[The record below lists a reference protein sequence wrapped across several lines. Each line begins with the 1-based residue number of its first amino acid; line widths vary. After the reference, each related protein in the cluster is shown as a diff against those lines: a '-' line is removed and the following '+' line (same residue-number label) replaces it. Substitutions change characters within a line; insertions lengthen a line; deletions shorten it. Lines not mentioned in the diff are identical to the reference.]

1 MKDKPIK
8 PAYLHLDEKINAI
21 DYLEKAHIFIKQT
34 ENDNM
39 AWKWAIISLYTA
51 LYGFAVCACAGTS
64 PEIVAKKN
72 KKGKHKGERQLISL
86 SKALRY
92 CQDPSYMERYVFSKH
107 LILNNEQIES
117 IDWLK
122 DKFRHQFEH
131 FWPKGWS
138 IELHGMPHILID
150 VLDIIRFL
158 AIDTHNIRF
167 TQTQRRKIKSS
178 IFQSKKTLKI
188 SKLYIE
194 TEQLDNQ

>member
-1 MKDKPIK
+1 M
-8 PAYLHLDEKINAI
+8 
-21 DYLEKAHIFIKQT
+21 Q
-34 ENDNM
+34 
-39 AWKWAIISLYTA
+39 
-51 LYGFAVCACAGTS
+51 
-64 PEIVAKKN
+64 
-72 KKGKHKGERQLISL
+72 
-86 SKALRY
+86 Y

-131 FWPKGWS
+131 LWPREWS
-138 IELHGMPHILID
+138 IELHGMPNILID

-188 SKLYIE
+188 SKLCIE
-194 TEQLDNQ
+194 REQLDNQ